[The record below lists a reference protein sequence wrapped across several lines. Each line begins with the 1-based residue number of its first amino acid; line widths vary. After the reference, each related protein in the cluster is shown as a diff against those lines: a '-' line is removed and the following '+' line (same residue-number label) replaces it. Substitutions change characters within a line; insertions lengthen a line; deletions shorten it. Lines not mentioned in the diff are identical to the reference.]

1 MIRAV
6 RRSLAVLALALGG
19 TTGLPAQTPSPDTAK
34 FKPYAIPESPAFT
47 FLNAT
52 PGNVSRPTTA
62 RALAVGVLGD
72 VMSTGEVPQGLA
84 LDVAPWSLL
93 PGLRIPLAR
102 YQASPGLYA
111 LANTQFSLGTVR
123 AEGDSADTDLGAGL
137 RVTLFD
143 GSDPMRDTSF
153 TRRVRAGL
161 VECLPEQPGPDG
173 VARSEQC
180 ARELTERV
188 RKAWLE
194 DEGHW
199 NDASFAVAGALGWR
213 FVESRA
219 DESDWLGWGVWATG
233 SLPLDWKRR
242 PLGQVLGQLRYD
254 TGRKGEDGLW
264 YGARAYAGTGTM
276 NVFGEIGRGEDET
289 DWAGGIEFRVLGSM
303 WLSTGLGT
311 QATPAG
317 DDRTVAVIANLRVDL
332 REQPRFNLRP

>member
-1 MIRAV
+1 MIRRIV
-6 RRSLAVLALALGG
+6 CSIAVLGLAFAG
-19 TTGLPAQTPSPDTAK
+19 GLPAQVPAADTAK
-34 FKPYAIPESPAFT
+34 LRPYAIPESPAFT

-72 VMSTGEVPQGLA
+72 VMSTGEIPQGLA
-84 LDVAPWSLL
+84 LDVAPWSLI
-93 PGLRIPLAR
+93 PGLRIPLSG
-102 YQASPGLYA
+102 YQTRPGLYA

-137 RVTLFD
+137 RITLFD

-153 TRRVRAGL
+153 TRRVRTGL
-161 VECLPEQPGPDG
+161 LGCLPDQPGPEG
-173 VARSEQC
+173 LAASEQC

-188 RKAWLE
+188 RKEWLE
-194 DEGHW
+194 EEGHW

-219 DESDWLGWGVWATG
+219 DRTDWLGYGAWAVG

-242 PLGQVLGQLRYD
+242 PVGQLLGQLRYD
-254 TGRKGEDGLW
+254 AGGEEEDGLW
-264 YGARAYAGTGTM
+264 YGARAYAGTGTL
-276 NVFGEIGRGEDET
+276 NVFGEIGRGEEDT
-289 DWAGGIEFRVLGSM
+289 DWAGGIEFRVFGSM

-311 QATPAG
+311 QATRAS
-317 DDRTVAVIANLRVDL
+317 DERTVAVIANLRVDL
-332 REQPRFNLRP
+332 RDQPRFNLRP